1 MALSRS
7 LCRVLVIEELYDRV
21 VQGLYYSIEFCRVM
35 QGHRAISQTYD
46 SDVSPPSSCGNSI
59 RFHTSENH
67 LRE

>member
-1 MALSRS
+1 MIGSYRGY
-7 LCRVLVIEELYDRV
+7 I
-21 VQGLYYSIEFCRVM
+21 IEFCRVM
-35 QGHRAISQTYD
+35 QGHRAVSQNYD